1 MRLKQ
6 WEIDGIVEAI
16 EAVFKKEKIPLR
28 GVELRLYGSRAD
40 DQKKGGDIDL
50 ILRVSNDILS
60 KIEDLRFRINIEM
73 QERIGE
79 QKIDLLI
86 INQNVPEELFHRIA
100 LKQSLLLKK
109 WR

>member
-1 MRLKQ
+1 MIL
-6 WEIDGIVEAI
+6 
-16 EAVFKKEKIPLR
+16 PL
-28 GVELRLYGSRAD
+28 
-40 DQKKGGDIDL
+40 IDL
-50 ILRVSNDILS
+50 LLRVSNDILS

-73 QERIGE
+73 QERIGD

-86 INQNVPEELFHRIA
+86 IDQNTPREPFHRIA

>member
-6 WEIDGIVEAI
+6 WEMNGMVEAI
-16 EAVFKKEKIPLR
+16 EAVFKKEEIPLR
-28 GVELRLYGSRAD
+28 GIELRLYGSRTD

-50 ILRVSNDILS
+50 LLRVPNDILS